1 MPVLADWRRVR
12 RGISGKGGMFGAWLL
27 FIVLMFCTAGPVA
40 AALPS
45 YQEVRERYQASDIL
59 VVDRTQH
66 LLERVRSDFQARRG
80 DWIPLE
86 NVSLALQ
93 QAVILSEDRRFYAHA
108 GVDWQAIL
116 AAGWGNLF
124 HQQHRG
130 ASTLTMQLLGFID
143 HEYRRGPGG
152 RGLSQKIDQAWQAV
166 SMEDDWTKPQIME
179 AYLNLAPF
187 RGELIGVDALSRVLF
202 QKHPSGLNGREGAL
216 AAVLLRGPNASLPV
230 LQQRTCALLAE
241 MGMAHECQGLGD
253 FLYLVLSRRAAPR
266 ADTQSLAPHFARLAI
281 GQLATAAVPGQ
292 EVPTTL
298 DIDVQDFAVQSVNRR
313 LQALGMAHVRDA
325 AVVVMDNATG
335 EVLAYVG
342 SSGELSEALRVDH
355 ARALRQAGSTL
366 KPFLYAQAL
375 EQERLTAVSLLD
387 DGPLNLPTGN
397 GLYIPQNYDK
407 RFSGWVSARTALA
420 SSLNIPAVRV
430 LLMVTPDAFA
440 RRLVRLG
447 LPLDQT
453 GDFYGY
459 SLALGSADVT
469 LLSLTNA
476 YRALANLGAFSSQRY
491 SAGSLPIPKWQQIMS
506 PAAAWIVGD
515 ILSDRQARARTF
527 GLDSPLSTS
536 FWTAVKT
543 GTSKDMRDN
552 WCIGWSERYTV
563 GVWVGNSGGA
573 SMQEVSGVSGA
584 GPIWHDIMSYLHRS
598 AQSVQPPQPQ
608 GVSSA
613 LVRFENDTEPGR
625 QDFFIGDSALD
636 YVELAG
642 HGPAQERGPV
652 RIVSPIS
659 ATILAL
665 DPDIPPANQ
674 RILLKANRS
683 GSSQDLSWRLGREVL
698 GHGGELAWLPW
709 PGRHRIQLMDRHG
722 AVLDEVS
729 LEVRAPSPQ

>member
-1 MPVLADWRRVR
+1 MAVALRRARDSVCSAR
-12 RGISGKGGMFGAWLL
+12 AMSGACLLGIA
-27 FIVLMFCTAGPVA
+27 LMLGVGPA

-45 YQEVRERYQASDIL
+45 YQEVKQRYQASDIL
-59 VVDRTQH
+59 VQDRTQQ
-66 LLERVRSDFQARRG
+66 LLERVRYDFQARRG
-80 DWIPLE
+80 DWVPLE
-86 NVSLALQ
+86 NVSVALQ
-93 QAVILSEDRRFYAHA
+93 RALILSEDKRFYTHA
-108 GVDWQAIL
+108 GVDWRAIVS
-116 AAGWGNLF
+116 AGWGNLF

-130 ASTLTMQLLGFID
+130 ASTLTMQLLGMID
-143 HEYRRGPGG
+143 AEHRRGPEG
-152 RGLSQKIDQAWQAV
+152 RRLDQKIDQAWQAL
-166 SMEDDWTKPQIME
+166 SMEDEWTKPQIME

-187 RGELIGVDALSRVLF
+187 RGELIGVDALARVLF
-202 QKHPSGLNGREGAL
+202 QKHPSGLNGREAAI

-230 LQQRTCALLAE
+230 LQQRACALLTE
-241 MGMAHECQGLGD
+241 MGMAQECQGLGD
-253 FLYLVLSRRAAPR
+253 FLFLVMSHRAAPWV
-266 ADTQSLAPHFARLAI
+266 DTQSLAPHFARLAI
-281 GQLATAAVPGQ
+281 GQLPAAAVPGQ
-292 EVPTTL
+292 AVSTSL
-298 DIDVQDFAVQSVNRR
+298 DINLQRFALLSVNRR

-335 EVLAYVG
+335 GVLAYVG
-342 SSGELSEALRVDH
+342 SSGELSAALRVDH
-355 ARALRQAGSTL
+355 ARSLRQAGSTL

-375 EQERLTAVSLLD
+375 EQERLTAVSLLND
-387 DGPLNLPTGN
+387 EPLNLPTGN

-476 YRALANLGAFSSQRY
+476 YRALGNLGAWSAPRY
-491 SAGSLPIPKWQQIMS
+491 FADSIAVPKWQQIMS

-515 ILSDRQARARTF
+515 MLSDRQARARTF
-527 GLDSPLSTS
+527 GLDSPLSTA

-573 SMQEVSGVSGA
+573 SMQDVSGVSGA
-584 GPIWHDIMSYLHRS
+584 GPVWHDIMSYLHRTTQS
-598 AQSVQPPQPQ
+598 AQPSRPAEVTPAM
-608 GVSSA
+608 VS
-613 LVRFENDTEPGR
+613 FEANTEPRR
-625 QDFFIGDSALD
+625 QDFFIGDSVLN
-636 YVELAG
+636 YVELAAQ
-642 HGPAQERGPV
+642 GPSQERGPT
-652 RIVSPIS
+652 RIVSPVS
-659 ATILAL
+659 KTILAL
-665 DPDIPPANQ
+665 DPDIPSKNQ
-674 RILLKANRS
+674 RILLKASN
-683 GSSQDLSWRLGREVL
+683 SSHPEDLVWRIERKVV
-698 GHGGELAWLPW
+698 GHGGELSWLPW
-709 PGRHRIQLMDRHG
+709 PGRHRIQLLDRRG

-729 LEVRAPSPQ
+729 LEVRPATRESH